1 MADKEEEKKAQV
13 DRAQEDYRK
22 SGIALMATV
31 IALSSGGL
39 AGLSQIADAKHL
51 AFLYLIPISLAVLQ
65 QLAHYLGSKA
75 AADSIFNHFRL
86 DQYADEREHM
96 EASIGGTIYYM
107 HSKLHFEMA
116 DLLSALA
123 CASLWLVTLVPLIT
137 LSPVFVS
144 VSVIVATMLAIG
156 VWIWKWRMTEAEIS
170 KIEW

>member
-1 MADKEEEKKAQV
+1 MADKEEKKAQV
-13 DRAQEDYRK
+13 DRAQDEYRK

-39 AGLSQIADAKHL
+39 AGLSQIGDAKHL
-51 AFLYLIPISLAVLQ
+51 SFLYLIPISLAVLQ

-75 AADSIFNHFRL
+75 VADSIFNHFRL

-107 HSKLHFEMA
+107 HSKLHYEMA

-123 CASLWLVTLVPLIT
+123 CASLWLVTLLPLIA
-137 LSPVFVS
+137 LSPALVS
-144 VSVIVATMLAIG
+144 VSVIITTMLAITI
-156 VWIWKWRMTEAEIS
+156 WIWKWRKTEAEIS
-170 KIEW
+170 KFEW